1 MKAVKILTGA
11 AVLGALATS
20 AWSADYSVTRTL
32 QLSLY
37 SAEIW
42 RNVGGFCD
50 VDDWHPNVV
59 ACELEVID
67 GKLHRVLSMDD
78 GDRFIDRRIAR
89 ETGLSYTYKSTETSL
104 PIDKFTSTL
113 SVEPSDGVRVT
124 WSASF
129 SSEDQ
134 TMEAKVIELIETG
147 LAGIGDQF
155 GAE

>member
-32 QLSLY
+32 QLSLS

-67 GKLHRVLSMDD
+67 GKLHLIRLDDIAQGRV
-78 GDRFIDRRIAR
+78 
-89 ETGLSYTYKSTETSL
+89 
-104 PIDKFTSTL
+104 
-113 SVEPSDGVRVT
+113 
-124 WSASF
+124 
-129 SSEDQ
+129 
-134 TMEAKVIELIETG
+134 
-147 LAGIGDQF
+147 
-155 GAE
+155 